1 MSNTMGQWNDKFE
14 RAARRWS
21 EWTMHDYAQT
31 DRVIGKIIEDKAR
44 RHPHHEVFRFRDET
58 ITFEALN
65 ALSNRAANGFR
76 TLSVG
81 AGDKVALMLSNRV
94 EFLLAWF
101 GLNKIGAVCV
111 PINVALK
118 GDGLA
123 YQIDHADCVAL
134 VVEQAHADA
143 VGAVADRL
151 PQVRHT
157 IVLDARTLP
166 LLTSWPGRE
175 ALHFDELMSRPE
187 TAPGVTVDFRDLSTI
202 SYTSGT
208 TGRSKG
214 VLISHHYWYEIWS
227 QAVMYARYTD
237 EDVLYTGLPFFHTSA
252 HGTTG
257 PAMLAGAQAVFVERF
272 SASRMLD
279 DCRRWNCTS
288 AKFIGGMLSI
298 LMKQAPS
305 PLDADNPLRLM
316 VGAAAPPHL
325 WHAFEARFNTRLL
338 ELYGMTE
345 CSSCLVNP
353 YEDRRAGACGKAITG
368 YDVRVVDDY
377 DNEVP
382 RGQTGELIV
391 RPQRPFL
398 GTSGYYKNP
407 EATLELVR
415 NLWIHTGDLA
425 KQDDDGYFYFVD
437 RKKQALR
444 RRGEN
449 ISSFEVEAVIGSHP
463 AVLESCVVGVPSELG
478 EDEVKAVI
486 VLKSGQQLS
495 EVELIRWC
503 EPRLAYFAI
512 PRYVAFRESLPKTPS
527 ERVEKY
533 RLRAEGVTSDC
544 WDRESAGIVVQR

>member
-1 MSNTMGQWNDKFE
+1 MGQWDDKFE
-14 RAARRWS
+14 RAERRWAN
-21 EWTMHDYAQT
+21 WTMQAYAQT
-31 DRVIGKIIEDKAR
+31 ERVIGHIVEDKAR
-44 RHPHHEVFRFRDET
+44 RDPYHEVFRFRDRT
-58 ITFEALN
+58 ISFEQLN

-76 TLSVG
+76 ALSVG
-81 AGDKVALMLSNRV
+81 SGDKVAVMLTNRV
-94 EFLLAWF
+94 EFLIAWF
-101 GLNKIGAVCV
+101 GLNRIGAVCV

-118 GDGLA
+118 GEGLA

-134 VVEQAHADA
+134 VAEPAFSVPLE
-143 VGAVADRL
+143 AVADRL
-151 PQVRHT
+151 PKLRHT
-157 IVLDARTLP
+157 IVAEGRALSCFTG
-166 LLTSWPGRE
+166 WPGRE
-175 ALHFDELMSRPE
+175 PLHFDELMAHAE
-187 TAPGVTVDFRDLSTI
+187 TAPGVSVDFRQLSTI

-214 VLISHHYWYEIWS
+214 VLISHHYWYEIWA
-227 QAVMYARYTD
+227 QAVQYARYTD
-237 EDVLYTGLPFFHTSA
+237 HDVLYTGLPFFHTSA

-257 PAMLAGAQAVFVERF
+257 PAILAGAQAVFVERF

-298 LMKQAPS
+298 LMKQPPS
-305 PLDADNPLRLM
+305 QDDSDNPLRLM

-325 WHAFEARFNTRLL
+325 WHAFEQRFNTRLL

-353 YEDRRAGACGKAITG
+353 YDDRRAGSCGKAITG
-368 YDVRVVDDY
+368 YDVKVVDDF
-377 DNEVP
+377 DNDLA
-382 RGQTGELIV
+382 RGQTGELVV
-391 RPQRPFL
+391 RPRHPHL
-398 GTSGYYKNP
+398 GTSGYYNDP
-407 EATLELVR
+407 YATLELFR

-425 KQDDDGYFYFVD
+425 REDEDGYFHYVD

-449 ISSFEVEAVIGSHP
+449 ISSFEVEAVISAHP
-463 AVLESCVVGVPSELG
+463 SVLESCVVGVPSELG
-478 EDEVKAVI
+478 EDDVKAVI
-486 VLKSGQQLS
+486 VLRQGEQLT

-512 PRYVAFRESLPKTPS
+512 PRYVAFRDGLPKTPS

-533 RLRAEGVTSDC
+533 RLRAEGVTADC
-544 WDRESAGIVVQR
+544 WDRERAGVIVSR